1 MKKLIEAFRDFGLS
15 EYEARVL
22 LTLLAKGE
30 LTAKEIS
37 QLSGVPR
44 TSVYEVVRNLTEKG
58 IVEGSGKPMKFKSI
72 SSEELVNLF
81 SRKIRENMDF
91 LKKELPS
98 IEETKREE
106 IVKFYSGDVAF
117 STLKECVDNSTDEI
131 ILAASYLDPQIAE
144 IVKGAR
150 CRVMVIA
157 PNIDEFD
164 DLGLSGSKLQLDTK
178 LRSINVYHG
187 MFLFDERE
195 VAIYLRQGNNLR
207 MMLGSGSFAEFY
219 KIFLQSFVK
228 QKIKDRKENRP
239 SNSKYF

>member
-44 TSVYEVVRNLTEKG
+44 TSVYEVVRSLTEKG

-98 IEETKREE
+98 IEESTKREE
-106 IVKFYSGDVAF
+106 IVKFYSGDVAY
-117 STLKECVDNSTDEI
+117 SALRECIENSRDEI
-131 ILAASYLDPQIAE
+131 IIAAPCLDPHIAGML
-144 IVKGAR
+144 KDAR
-150 CRVMVIA
+150 CSITVISPDADKFNLHSAKILKPHTRV
-157 PNIDEFD
+157 
-164 DLGLSGSKLQLDTK
+164 ST
-178 LRSINVYHG
+178 NVYHG
-187 MFLFDERE
+187 MLLFDGNK
-195 VAIYLRQGNNLR
+195 VAIYLRQRDNLR
-207 MMLGSGSFAEFY
+207 IMLGSGSFAEFY
-219 KIFLQSFVK
+219 KMFVESFLQ
-228 QKIKDRKENRP
+228 KIMERVDG
-239 SNSKYF
+239 